1 MVPGLSGPLHFPCLH
16 ISVGG
21 SLQPRRKRYYTRKSA
36 RKDDIQSEKRLRFRM
51 GLRVVLTCPRS
62 PPCRWWSPPRSCCWR
77 DSTARSPASKKLV
90 KQIKK
95 KELTYMYIERLN
107 YVKIIIFAEK
117 DSKKPIVHF
126 FKNIIIFI
134 IFPFINTFLFCFVST
149 SALSL

>member
-1 MVPGLSGPLHFPCLH
+1 
-16 ISVGG
+16 
-21 SLQPRRKRYYTRKSA
+21 
-36 RKDDIQSEKRLRFRM
+36 
-51 GLRVVLTCPRS
+51 
-62 PPCRWWSPPRSCCWR
+62 
-77 DSTARSPASKKLV
+77 
-90 KQIKK
+90 
-95 KELTYMYIERLN
+95 MYIERLN